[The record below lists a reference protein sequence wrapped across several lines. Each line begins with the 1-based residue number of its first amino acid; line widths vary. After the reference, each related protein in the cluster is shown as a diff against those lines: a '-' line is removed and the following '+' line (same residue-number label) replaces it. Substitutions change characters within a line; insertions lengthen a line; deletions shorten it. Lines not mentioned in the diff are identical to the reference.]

1 MLLNLSF
8 SSCCY
13 ISVLERG
20 EQLIMIGNEAMK
32 TGLMFLAL
40 ISMIFI
46 QFIPLYELGNQKN
59 LVRMNLRGLF
69 DLLN

>member
-1 MLLNLSF
+1 MPRNE
-8 SSCCY
+8 SCCY

-20 EQLIMIGNEAMK
+20 EHLIMIENKAMK
-32 TGLMFLAL
+32 TSLMFLAL
-40 ISMIFI
+40 ISMVFI
-46 QFIPLYELGNQKN
+46 QFSPLYELGNQKN